1 MKSILLTLEYPPF
14 KGGVANYYGHL
25 VHNWPDKEGIEV
37 LQPTQGHWLLSLWK
51 LRRAL
56 AKHQKAFVLVG
67 QVLPLGTV
75 AYLQYLIKPYEYGV
89 FLHGMD
95 FTFARK
101 KNRKNWLMLQILKK
115 AKKIICAN
123 SYVAAL
129 VKEWQPE
136 LAEKIIVINPGIDD
150 TSFNR
155 LENTTLLLQEKYQT
169 KDKITLLSLGRLVKR
184 KGVDMVIRALA
195 TLDEPTKNKLSYIVA
210 GAGEADYYLKSLAV
224 SEGVPVIF
232 TGEVSDLEKWSFLDL
247 CDIFV
252 MPAREVDGDFEG
264 FGIVYLEANLYGK
277 PVIAGRSGG
286 VSDAVINQKT
296 GLLVNTESISEIA
309 AAIKYLVDN
318 PQDRLKFGQFG
329 RERVTQD
336 FLWTSQIKKL
346 YNNL

>member
-169 KDKITLLSLGRLVKR
+169 KDKITLLSLGR
-184 KGVDMVIRALA
+184 
-195 TLDEPTKNKLSYIVA
+195 
-210 GAGEADYYLKSLAV
+210 
-224 SEGVPVIF
+224 
-232 TGEVSDLEKWSFLDL
+232 
-247 CDIFV
+247 
-252 MPAREVDGDFEG
+252 
-264 FGIVYLEANLYGK
+264 
-277 PVIAGRSGG
+277 
-286 VSDAVINQKT
+286 
-296 GLLVNTESISEIA
+296 
-309 AAIKYLVDN
+309 
-318 PQDRLKFGQFG
+318 
-329 RERVTQD
+329 
-336 FLWTSQIKKL
+336 
-346 YNNL
+346 